1 MFVGIPSRGEVFIV
15 NRELSVTSFQ
25 AQGDEGGYLMHLK
38 ALDTQGK
45 LVTLGASIFLDR
57 L

>member
-1 MFVGIPSRGEVFIV
+1 
-15 NRELSVTSFQ
+15 LSVTSFQ